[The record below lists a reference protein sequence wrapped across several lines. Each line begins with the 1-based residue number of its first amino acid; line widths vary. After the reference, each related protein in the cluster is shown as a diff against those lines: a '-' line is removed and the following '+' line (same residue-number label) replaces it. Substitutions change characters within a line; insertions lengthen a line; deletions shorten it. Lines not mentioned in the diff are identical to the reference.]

1 MRAPEALWAQ
11 ELRHHALSTSKTMHS
26 YFAFMHE
33 NGWYD
38 TVANRA
44 LDEVLEFLAIED
56 APQANS
62 LEEMKLALVR
72 LKPEQVG
79 NAMFR
84 FILNDTL
91 ENIGTPAAEP
101 WHSETYNF
109 FWLRWRD
116 RARAKMRAA
125 LAELP
130 EFIEE

>member
-1 MRAPEALWAQ
+1 MRAPEALWSQ
-11 ELRHHALSTSKTMHS
+11 ETRHRAFSLSKTMHA
-26 YFAFMHE
+26 YFTFMHE

-38 TVANRA
+38 IVVERA
-44 LDEVLEFLAIED
+44 LDEVLDFLAIDD
-56 APQANS
+56 APRENS
-62 LEEMKLALVR
+62 VQEMKLALVR

-91 ENIGTPAAEP
+91 EKIGTPAAEP
-101 WHSETYNF
+101 WHLETYNF
-109 FWLRWRD
+109 FWIRWRD

>member
-11 ELRHHALSTSKTMHS
+11 ELRHPALSTSKTMHS

-38 TVANRA
+38 TVADRV

-56 APQANS
+56 APQANT
-62 LEEMKLALVR
+62 LVEMKLALVR

-101 WHSETYNF
+101 WHFETYNF
-109 FWLRWRD
+109 FWLRWHD
-116 RARAKMRAA
+116 CARAKMRAA

-130 EFIEE
+130 EFIQE

>member
-1 MRAPEALWAQ
+1 MRAPEALWSQ
-11 ELRHHALSTSKTMHS
+11 ELRHHALSTSKTMHD

-33 NGWYD
+33 KGWYG
-38 TVANRA
+38 TVVDRA
-44 LDEVLEFLAIED
+44 LDEVVEFLALED
-56 APQANS
+56 VPQQNH

-91 ENIGTPAAEP
+91 EKIGTSAAEP
-101 WHSETYNF
+101 WHFETYNF
-109 FWLRWRD
+109 FWFRWRE